1 MNKRLKLLGGA
12 AGVFAAQSFFAASAF
27 AQQPISPL
35 NVSDVSGVIGLIVKV
50 GDRMF
55 ELLIVL
61 SIIMIMVAAYKYLTA
76 GSDAEKVTSAHKTIT
91 WAAVAIVVALLAKG
105 FPAIV
110 RSVFGDSG
118 SGAAS
123 VAVTAPLPPAQVA
136 APVQAAPG
144 VGAPQV
150 TSPVYTRPNLPPAGT
165 LTPSGAQG
173 GTSF

>member
-1 MNKRLKLLGGA
+1 MIMKKLRFAGA
-12 AGVFAAQSFFAASAF
+12 ALGALIAQGFSVTSVF
-27 AQQPISPL
+27 AQQLPPI
-35 NVSDVSGVIGLIVKV
+35 DVKDVPGVIGLIGKL

-110 RSVFGDSG
+110 RSIFSDSG

-123 VAVTAPLPPAQVA
+123 VAVTAPLPPAQVV
-136 APVQAAPG
+136 PVQTAPG

-150 TSPVYTRPNLPPAGT
+150 TSPAYTRPNLPPAGS

-173 GTSF
+173 GVSL